1 MRALAH
7 VSVPAHARCFVVACR
22 CPRAAW
28 LVRCT
33 RRALMTIRKL
43 TTSALCLTM
52 LAPVSI
58 GVGACATTQPVT
70 EQTSDSVITGRVGRR
85 LTADPDVQRYQI
97 DVDTLDGVV
106 YLRGK
111 VDSDA
116 MKTSAEKIAQSTDG
130 VRKVVNELV
139 VDPNREG
146 DATDGDVAIKARV
159 GTALSGDDDV
169 RRVNVDVDVT
179 DGVVT
184 LSGIVHN
191 QAEADEAV
199 RIAREQEGVLEVK
212 NELKVEQLNNEDPEK
227 KGKVDDDGDRED
239 MDGKTMDEKTM
250 EKKAG
255 TK

>member
-1 MRALAH
+1 
-7 VSVPAHARCFVVACR
+7 
-22 CPRAAW
+22 
-28 LVRCT
+28 
-33 RRALMTIRKL
+33 MTIRKI
-43 TTSALCLTM
+43 TTSVLCLAM

-58 GVGACATTQPVT
+58 VAGACATTQSVT
-70 EQTSDSVITGRVGRR
+70 DQTSDSVITGRVGRR
-85 LTADPDVQRYQI
+85 LTADPDVQRYAI

-111 VDSDA
+111 VDTDA

-130 VRKVVNELV
+130 VRKVINELV
-139 VDPNREG
+139 VDANREG

-169 RRVNVDVDVT
+169 RRVNVDVDVV

-191 QAEADEAV
+191 QAEAEEAI

-212 NELKVEQLNNEDPEK
+212 NELKVEQLGEQDPEK
-227 KGKVDDDGDRED
+227 KGKVDDDGDRKVD
-239 MDGKTMDEKTM
+239 DGTAG
-250 EKKAG
+250 KKAG
-255 TK
+255 K

>member
-1 MRALAH
+1 
-7 VSVPAHARCFVVACR
+7 
-22 CPRAAW
+22 
-28 LVRCT
+28 
-33 RRALMTIRKL
+33 MTIRKL
-43 TTSALCLTM
+43 TTSALCLSM

-58 GVGACATTQPVT
+58 GAGACATTQPVT
-70 EQTSDSVITGRVGRR
+70 EQASDSVITGRVGRR
-85 LTADPDVQRYQI
+85 LTADPDVQRYAI

-169 RRVNVDVDVT
+169 RRVNVDVDVI

-184 LSGIVHN
+184 LSGVVHN
-191 QAEADEAV
+191 QAEADEVV
-199 RIAREQEGVLEVK
+199 RIAGEQEGVLGVK
-212 NELKVEQLNNEDPEK
+212 NELKVEQLNAQDPEK
-227 KGKVDDDGDRED
+227 TGKVDDDGDRKDLED
-239 MDGKTMDEKTM
+239 RKVEEK
-250 EKKAG
+250 KKAG
-255 TK
+255 K

>member
-1 MRALAH
+1 
-7 VSVPAHARCFVVACR
+7 
-22 CPRAAW
+22 
-28 LVRCT
+28 
-33 RRALMTIRKL
+33 MTIRKL
-43 TTSALCLTM
+43 DICALCLALVT
-52 LAPVSI
+52 PVTLGAS
-58 GVGACATTQPVT
+58 ACATTQPVT

-85 LTADPDVQRYQI
+85 LTADPDVQRYPI

-116 MKTSAEKIAQSTDG
+116 MKTSAAKIAQSTDG

-169 RRVNVDVDVT
+169 RRVNVDVDVI

-191 QAEADEAV
+191 QAEADEIVGITKAQ
-199 RIAREQEGVLEVK
+199 AGVLDVK
-212 NELKVEQLNNEDPEK
+212 NDLKVEQPNHQDPEK
-227 KGKVDDDGDRED
+227 TGKADDDGDRDAHEH
-239 MDGKTMDEKTM
+239 GKVNSK
-250 EKKAG
+250 KKAG
-255 TK
+255 K